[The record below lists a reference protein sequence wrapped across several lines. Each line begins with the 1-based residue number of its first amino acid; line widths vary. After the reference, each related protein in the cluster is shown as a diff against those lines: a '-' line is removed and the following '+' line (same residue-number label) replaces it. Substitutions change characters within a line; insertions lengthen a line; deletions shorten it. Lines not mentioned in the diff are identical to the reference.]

1 MVHTWQGAEVIV
13 PNATLIS
20 GNLINW
26 TLAERTRRLDL
37 PIGVAYGHDPQHVI
51 ELPVETA
58 ASMEG
63 VLGKPAPVAFFQGFD
78 DSALNFELRAWTDRF
93 EEWGSIRSQMAVAVN
108 NRLKAEGIVIP
119 FPQRDV
125 TLHFPPGEGT

>member
-1 MVHTWQGAEVIV
+1 M

-37 PIGVAYGHDPQHVI
+37 LIGVAFGNDPQRVI
-51 ELPVETA
+51 ALLIETA
-58 ASMEG
+58 ASVAG
-63 VLGKPAPVAFFQGFD
+63 VLGKPAPVAFFQGFG
-78 DSALNFELRAWTDRF
+78 DSALNFEVRAWTDRF
-93 EEWGSIRSQMAVAVN
+93 EEWVSIRSQMAVAVN
-108 NRLKAEGIVIP
+108 NRLKAEGIEIP

-125 TLHFPPGEGT
+125 NLHYAPREET